1 MYIRQT
7 KNDNKVSFII
17 SQIMRFGQYSITTL
31 SQENIVAMRQL
42 SRYQLTMVNFCG
54 NCKRRVIALLN

>member
-1 MYIRQT
+1 MYIRHT

-31 SQENIVAMRQL
+31 SQENIAAMRQL